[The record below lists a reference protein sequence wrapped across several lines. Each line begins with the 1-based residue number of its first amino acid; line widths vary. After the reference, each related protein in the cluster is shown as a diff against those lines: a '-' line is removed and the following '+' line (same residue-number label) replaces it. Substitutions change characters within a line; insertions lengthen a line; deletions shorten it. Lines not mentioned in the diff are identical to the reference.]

1 MKRTWGTQLVRGL
14 VGREWLTS
22 EAEAVVRGDSERN
35 RRAGM
40 PNGRDFEKERNRF
53 AIKRAFVILS

>member
-22 EAEAVVRGDSERN
+22 EAEAVVRGDSETGGLVFPTVENFRKIVMTLPS
-35 RRAGM
+35 R
-40 PNGRDFEKERNRF
+40 E
-53 AIKRAFVILS
+53 LL

>member
-22 EAEAVVRGDSERN
+22 EAKAVVGGDSERN
-35 RRAGM
+35 RRPGM
-40 PNGRDFEKERNRF
+40 PNGRDFEKDRNRF
-53 AIKRAFVILS
+53 AIKRAFVTLF

>member
-22 EAEAVVRGDSERN
+22 EAEVIRGDSETGGLVFQTVENLRKIVVTLPS
-35 RRAGM
+35 R
-40 PNGRDFEKERNRF
+40 E
-53 AIKRAFVILS
+53 LL

>member
-22 EAEAVVRGDSERN
+22 EAEAVVRGDSETGGLVFQTVENLR
-35 RRAGM
+35 
-40 PNGRDFEKERNRF
+40 K
-53 AIKRAFVILS
+53 IVITLPSRELL

>member
-14 VGREWLTS
+14 MGREWLTS
-22 EAEAVVRGDSERN
+22 EAEAVVRGDSEN

-40 PNGRDFEKERNRF
+40 PNGRDFEKDRNRF
-53 AIKRAFVILS
+53 AIKRAFVTLS

>member
-1 MKRTWGTQLVRGL
+1 MGHQLVRRL

-22 EAEAVVRGDSERN
+22 EAEAVVGGDSERN

-40 PNGRDFEKERNRF
+40 PNCRDFEKDSNHF
-53 AIKRAFVILS
+53 AIKRAFVTLF